1 MLKRIWDLYYSGFK
15 NMPQWGKTLWLI
27 VFIKLVII
35 FFVFKFLLMPN
46 YLTKNFKDSKAK
58 SEHVL
63 EILTNKQQ

>member
-27 VFIKLVII
+27 VFIKLVIM

>member
-27 VFIKLVII
+27 VFIKLII
-35 FFVFKFLLMPN
+35 MFFVFKFLLMPN